1 MARIYRNGRAYG
13 DGITNPNA
21 ADVTFVPGD
30 SGMTATNVNAAII
43 EAFNSG
49 GDSKIDGQI
58 TSITIGTNP
67 TGNVPALVINWRNN
81 NGNHTNYIN
90 FSS

>member
-1 MARIYRNGRAYG
+1 MGKTYYRGRSYG
-13 DGITNPNA
+13 DGVTNPNA

-58 TSITIGTNP
+58 TSISIGTNP
-67 TGNVPALVINWRNN
+67 TGNVPALVISWRNT